1 MPKYTTG
8 QSYSEHNAQI
18 VPMPE
23 VPKEE
28 EAPADNCADLE
39 AKLRWINDKVPL
51 KEGNIMGSQAGAGS
65 GDFHM
70 YRMARRREQFR
81 WQRIEE
87 EDAKRQDEEA
97 FLERKAKREAECE
110 GKTAKNR
117 AKRQKKKEKQKS
129 KKNADGTTES
139 NPEGVPG
146 EGGNCSDDAGQPDA
160 GQPDLD

>member
-1 MPKYTTG
+1 MSKYTSL

-23 VPKEE
+23 VPAE
-28 EAPADNCADLE
+28 EAITKDDCADLE

-81 WQRIEE
+81 WARIEE
-87 EDAKRQDEEA
+87 EDVKRKEEDA
-97 FLERKAKREAECE
+97 FVQRKVNV
-110 GKTAKNR
+110 T
-117 AKRQKKKEKQKS
+117 
-129 KKNADGTTES
+129 
-139 NPEGVPG
+139 
-146 EGGNCSDDAGQPDA
+146 SD
-160 GQPDLD
+160 

>member
-1 MPKYTTG
+1 MQTDRLPFGWQQVRTMPKYTTG
-8 QSYSEHNAQI
+8 TSYSEQNAQI

-23 VPKEE
+23 IPKEE
-28 EAPADNCADLE
+28 EAPAADNCADLE

-87 EDAKRQDEEA
+87 EDHKRQEEEA
-97 FLERKAKREAECE
+97 FLERKVRALPLPKSVLSAY
-110 GKTAKNR
+110 GTA
-117 AKRQKKKEKQKS
+117 
-129 KKNADGTTES
+129 
-139 NPEGVPG
+139 
-146 EGGNCSDDAGQPDA
+146 
-160 GQPDLD
+160 